1 MCYTAVMIIFSFLVS
16 RVYKVLVS
24 LNEHESIHTH
34 DGQCRLVS
42 LVAKGDIEAIKNYK
56 RSKIC

>member
-1 MCYTAVMIIFSFLVS
+1 MCISVALMVYSFYS

-24 LNEHESIHTH
+24 LDDHEARHSL

-42 LVAKGDIEAIKNYK
+42 LVARGDIEAIKNYR
-56 RSKIC
+56 RSKCC